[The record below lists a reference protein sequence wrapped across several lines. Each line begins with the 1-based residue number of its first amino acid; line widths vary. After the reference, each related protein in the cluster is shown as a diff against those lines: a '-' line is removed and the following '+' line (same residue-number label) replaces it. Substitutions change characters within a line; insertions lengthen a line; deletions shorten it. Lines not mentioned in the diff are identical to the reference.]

1 MVEITLLTCKSY
13 STKNVLVVLS
23 ERNFAMPSERQ
34 RLLELALETLE
45 NKKKQIDAEIA
56 EILGELRGGRA
67 RRVAGTAIAA
77 LSTGRRQR
85 RRSRFS
91 KDERQRRSQRMKAY
105 WENWRK
111 QKSRQK

>member
-1 MVEITLLTCKSY
+1 
-13 STKNVLVVLS
+13 
-23 ERNFAMPSERQ
+23 MPSERQ

-67 RRVAGTAIAA
+67 RRVAGATVNA
-77 LSTGRRQR
+77 LSADRRQR
-85 RRSRFS
+85 KRSRFS
-91 KDERQRRSQRMKAY
+91 KDERLKRSQRMKAY